1 MWEYVVGGV
10 IAAGGTAFA
19 FFNAWVS
26 VQDDRRREADEH
38 AAPASHTQREPQRA
52 A

>member
-10 IAAGGTAFA
+10 IGTAGTAFA
-19 FFNAWVS
+19 FFNGWVS
-26 VQDDRRREADEH
+26 VRDDRQREADEH
-38 AAPASHTQREPQRA
+38 AAPVRPHKAEQHA